1 MDKQLLPPKK
11 MLGKNS
17 PGLVERR
24 RRELEVYLQTL
35 LLRLLSSPTPPPL
48 ASFLHFD
55 LYVRLSVCLSVMK
68 DSYIL
73 LVTVHSVY
81 LTPRLSVYLPACLSV
96 CLSACLSVRRGVG
109 SPPRWLRHCFTEVS
123 FLLTFNF
130 PGVIVSLLV

>member
-1 MDKQLLPPKK
+1 MQLSADWLVDKQLLPPKK

-81 LTPRLSVYLPACLSV
+81 LTPRLSVYLPACLS
-96 CLSACLSVRRGVG
+96 ACLSVCQERSGVAAALAEALFHRGKLPVD
-109 SPPRWLRHCFTEVS
+109 L
-123 FLLTFNF
+123 
-130 PGVIVSLLV
+130 